1 MHSRKFTKFNNYVI
15 SENSSLH
22 GDFLNKYPGPATSS
36 STLDLQQKSL
46 LEEQQ
51 KRLDT
56 FQDTAHNSDKENLK
70 SSGNKAVSTD
80 VEKDIEFH
88 RSQSHTTHIQVFSP
102 RLLQNDWD

>member
-1 MHSRKFTKFNNYVI
+1 MAYTQGIYERLIVI
-15 SENSSLH
+15 FILENSSLH

-56 FQDTAHNSDKENLK
+56 FQDTAHNFDKENLK
-70 SSGNKAVSTD
+70 SFGNKAVSTGIRKD
-80 VEKDIEFH
+80 VEFHSSVNDI
-88 RSQSHTTHIQVFSP
+88 ICV
-102 RLLQNDWD
+102 